1 MNEYTISNAEWQL
14 CLTRQHARTKKRPVS
29 MNIGT
34 GLFDKIVFT
43 GLCGS
48 ISF

>member
-1 MNEYTISNAEWQL
+1 MPWHNQAILRLVFEANQNV
-14 CLTRQHARTKKRPVS
+14 KRPVS

-34 GLFDKIVFT
+34 GLFDEIVFT